1 MKLKSV
7 WEAAGKDGLDM
18 SYAQF
23 RVYISQ
29 IRRRRQRPASVAPQ
43 QPTATTKGDSSLT
56 PPVPSD
62 PFLNLRL
69 ERERKEKSGF
79 EYDPFSINKNLI

>member
-1 MKLKSV
+1 MKLKEV
-7 WEAAGKDGLDM
+7 WEAARKDGLDV

-23 RVYISQ
+23 RMYVSR
-29 IRRRRQRPASVAPQ
+29 IRRRRQRPASVAP

-69 ERERKEKSGF
+69 EREKKERSGF

>member
-1 MKLKSV
+1 MKLKEV
-7 WEAAGKDGLDM
+7 WEAARKDGLDV

-23 RVYISQ
+23 RMYVSR

-43 QPTATTKGDSSLT
+43 QLAAVTNGDGC
-56 PPVPSD
+56 PAAPVPSD

-69 ERERKEKSGF
+69 EREKKERSGF